1 MLRQNSAAAAYGDVI
16 AEGDSN
22 PVLRIGVWPA
32 AAEQVVGEG
41 DAVADKAVFAG
52 GDVFAQERVGLDAG
66 AGADRAVA
74 LDLNKR
80 PDEYAALQ
88 RAFVEVNRLN
98 NCHVVSC
105 NHIPDAGFEDFH
117 KYLPWWVKWFLLDRS
132 HSPTARVLLIL
143 SAKRRKETCEHTTF

>member
-66 AGADRAVA
+66 AGADHAVA

-88 RAFVEVNRLN
+88 RTFIEVNWLN
-98 NCHVVSC
+98 NGDIVAGNHVA
-105 NHIPDAGFEDFH
+105 DAAFDDFH
-117 KYLPWWVKWFLLDRS
+117 KCLPWFINPV
-132 HSPTARVLLIL
+132 H
-143 SAKRRKETCEHTTF
+143 